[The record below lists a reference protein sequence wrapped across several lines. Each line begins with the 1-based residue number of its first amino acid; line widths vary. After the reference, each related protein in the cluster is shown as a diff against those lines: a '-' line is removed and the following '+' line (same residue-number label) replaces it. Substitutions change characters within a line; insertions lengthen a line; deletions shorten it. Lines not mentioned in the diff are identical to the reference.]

1 MALSDRD
8 VGRRK
13 VKIVDVETG
22 ETLATGVLHGLHYAV
37 GADRLIDESEATIA
51 LDAPDPRKGPLGD
64 GPSFAHDVKPLEEEL
79 AAAEEHPE
87 YGIDVA
93 AVQAALEEARA
104 DAAKKEGK
112 S

>member
-13 VKIVDVETG
+13 VKIVDTESG
-22 ETLATGVLHGLHYAV
+22 ETLATGVLLRLHFSTWDGRV
-37 GADRLIDESEATIA
+37 NESEAAVA
-51 LDAPDPRKGPLGD
+51 LDLPENRGPLGD
-64 GPSFAHDVKPLEEEL
+64 GASYAHDVKPLEEEL
-79 AAAEEHPE
+79 ATAEDHPE

-104 DAAKKEGK
+104 DAAKKGGQ
-112 S
+112 